1 MAMTQVLVLPPC
13 GEESRRAL
21 LETAKGRCA
30 FLFKDPSWTAEFYH
44 EMLAKAEVILGEP
57 RNEDLA
63 YCRELKLVQSMSS
76 GVNYYVQGGCF
87 PEGATLCCMTGQ
99 YGNIIAEHMLA
110 LTLSLCRRLPE
121 YRDQQHRH
129 EWKLLRYD
137 KQLEGSTVLILG
149 AGDIGTTLASWLR
162 PMVGRIIGVR
172 RTVRACPGCYDEMHT
187 MEDLEEL
194 LPLADFVLCA
204 LPQTPQTVGLLDE
217 KMLGLMKDDAVL
229 VNGGRGS
236 LIDQEALCR
245 LLDGGKFWGVGLE
258 VASPEPLPAEH
269 PLWDKPRLVI
279 TPHAA
284 GNSFAPGSALDRK
297 LWAFAVRNLGRYL
310 DGETPE
316 NQVDFATGYKK
327 A

>member
-13 GEESRRAL
+13 SEENRRAL

-30 FLFKDPSWTAEFYH
+30 FLFKDPSWTAEFYR
-44 EMLAKAEVILGEP
+44 ETLEKVEVILGEP
-57 RNEDLA
+57 RNEDFAFCKILR
-63 YCRELKLVQSMSS
+63 YVQSMSS

-87 PEGATLCCMTGQ
+87 PEHATLCCMTGL

-149 AGDIGTTLASWLR
+149 AGDIGTTLAKWLR
-162 PMVGRIIGVR
+162 PMVGKIIGVR
-172 RTVRACPGCYDEMHT
+172 RSPRACPDCYDEMHT
-187 MEDLEEL
+187 LSHLDQL
-194 LPLADFVLCA
+194 LPQADFVLCA
-204 LPQTPQTVGLLDE
+204 LPQTPETMGLLDE
-217 KMLGLMKDDAVL
+217 GKLRLMKDDAVL

-236 LIDQEALCR
+236 LIYQDALR
-245 LLDGGKFWGVGLE
+245 KLIGEGKFWGVGLE
-258 VASPEPLPAEH
+258 VASPEPLPADH
-269 PLWDKPRLVI
+269 PLWDLPRVAI

-284 GNSFAPGSALDRK
+284 GNSFAPGSPLDKK
-297 LWAFAVRNLGRYL
+297 LWAFAIRNLGRYL
-310 DGETPE
+310 DGDEPE
-316 NQVDFATGYKK
+316 NQVDFTTGYKK
-327 A
+327 T